1 MDTSTQH
8 ILKYALKSMQSAS
21 DIETL
26 LMHLLIQF
34 ALFIFKSWEMASIVY
49 NNVQYKSVR

>member
-8 ILKYALKSMQSAS
+8 ILKYALKRMQSAS

-34 ALFIFKSWEMASIVY
+34 ALLIFKS
-49 NNVQYKSVR
+49 

>member
-34 ALFIFKSWEMASIVY
+34 ALFIFKSWEMASKLGIIMFSI
-49 NNVQYKSVR
+49 NQ